1 MGINNR
7 SSRRDFLSNLG
18 RTFAAGSAAALI
30 PQLGFIPRASAQ
42 TAGPYKALVCIYLAG
57 ANDSYN
63 WLVPHDSENPGSRYD
78 VYRASRGG
86 AYGPSNTAGLALNFA
101 DLLPITPSNLSD
113 SFGLHPSSGDFTASA
128 SAATQNH
135 SGLQSIF
142 ASGKAAFVANAGTL
156 LSPITKTQY
165 NGGAPRPAQLFSHN
179 DQELQWHVGMGDTT
193 NVVAKYGWGGRVARA
208 TAGGNL
214 PNGLSPALS
223 VAGSARFL
231 IGDGVLPYQLSSAG
245 VDRIDN
251 YIPGIGNNNFPT
263 QRRSVL
269 NDLLDDAYSSPFQR
283 EYAATMRRALG
294 VGEEIFGLLSTPT
307 TGDIQTVFPAG
318 NTLAAQL
325 RMVAR
330 MIKVSRASLNATRQ
344 VFYVRYGSFDLHND
358 MFIAAQPVATA
369 GHGALLTAL
378 NQAVGSFWTA
388 LDEIGARDN
397 VTTFT
402 MSDFARTLSG
412 NGNGSDH
419 AWGGNMMVMGN
430 RVDGGKIYG
439 RYPEL
444 RLDSNS
450 DAEQDWSFARGQ
462 YIPTTAVDQ
471 IAATLS
477 RWMGVTDSA
486 ALAAMYPNLGNFGSS
501 DLGFMLP

>member
-1 MGINNR
+1 
-7 SSRRDFLSNLG
+7 
-18 RTFAAGSAAALI
+18 
-30 PQLGFIPRASAQ
+30 
-42 TAGPYKALVCIYLAG
+42 
-57 ANDSYN
+57 
-63 WLVPHDSENPGSRYD
+63 
-78 VYRASRGG
+78 
-86 AYGPSNTAGLALNFA
+86 
-101 DLLPITPSNLSD
+101 
-113 SFGLHPSSGDFTASA
+113 
-128 SAATQNH
+128 
-135 SGLQSIF
+135 
-142 ASGKAAFVANAGTL
+142 
-156 LSPITKTQY
+156 
-165 NGGAPRPAQLFSHN
+165 
-179 DQELQWHVGMGDTT
+179 
-193 NVVAKYGWGGRVARA
+193 
-208 TAGGNL
+208 
-214 PNGLSPALS
+214 
-223 VAGSARFL
+223 
-231 IGDGVLPYQLSSAG
+231 
-245 VDRIDN
+245 
-251 YIPGIGNNNFPT
+251 
-263 QRRSVL
+263 VL

-486 ALAAMYPNLGNFGSS
+486 ALGAMYPNLANFGSS